1 MPIPGK
7 GSKSLKE
14 GICMKELNTNV
25 WFYLLLTV
33 MSFAGVC
40 ITVWLGGVFL
50 VATFL
55 FGAGTVFSVVSVFNL
70 WQEKREGRRAIS

>member
-7 GSKSLKE
+7 DSKSLKE

-40 ITVWLGGVFL
+40 ITVWLGGAFL

-70 WQEKREGRRAIS
+70 LQEKREGRRAIS

>member
-1 MPIPGK
+1 
-7 GSKSLKE
+7 
-14 GICMKELNTNV
+14 MKELNTNV

-40 ITVWLGGVFL
+40 ITVWLGGAFL

-55 FGAGTVFSVVSVFNL
+55 FGAGTVFSVVSVFKL
-70 WQEKREGRRAIS
+70 WQE